1 MKLRWLRLLAARG
14 DWQTFTRY
22 YDPKMNFTELDCLFA
37 QYQLRN
43 GLPGADA
50 ATERLWLVGK
60 SQHNS
65 CDPLFELWESKGLL
79 TEDRRWKRTK
89 LAVESGNCGS
99 PASW

>member
-1 MKLRWLRLLAARG
+1 
-14 DWQTFTRY
+14 
-22 YDPKMNFTELDCLFA
+22 MNFTELDCLFA

-65 CDPLFELWESKGLL
+65 CDPLFELWES
-79 TEDRRWKRTK
+79 R
-89 LAVESGNCGS
+89 VS
-99 PASW
+99 